1 MLRKLISILNVQ
13 GIKTNDHSFAL
24 AETEKELMDLGYNPV
39 QEVDETAFDKKYLG
53 VKLEGRVICYAAG
66 NDKEELI
73 SNGYEADDDI
83 EFIIRHGAHLWKK
96 TYGYDKLV
104 KPFGY

>member
-13 GIKTNDHSFAL
+13 GIKADKNRFAL
-24 AETEKELMDLGYNPV
+24 AETEKELTDLGYDSI
-39 QEVDETAFDKKYLG
+39 QEIDASVIKKYLG
-53 VKLEGRVICYAAG
+53 VKLVGRVICYASS

-73 SNGYEADDDI
+73 RDGYDTSDDI
-83 EFIIRHGAHLWKK
+83 QFIIRHGVYLWKK
-96 TYGYDKLV
+96 FYGYDKLV